1 MRMPAVE
8 VGRICVKIAGRNA
21 GKKCVIVDIMDKSF
35 ILVTGPKAVTG
46 VKRKRANMNH
56 LMLLEDK
63 LDLKRGVSDE
73 EITQVLTSTD
83 KLEEM
88 KQPAKL
94 AAQ

>member
-1 MRMPAVE
+1 MPAVE

-56 LMLLEDK
+56 IMVLEDK
-63 LDLKRGVSDE
+63 LDLKRGASDE
-73 EITQVLTSTD
+73 EVTQILTSAD

>member
-1 MRMPAVE
+1 MPAVE

-56 LMLLEDK
+56 IIVLEDK
-63 LDLKRGVSDE
+63 LDLKRGASDE
-73 EITQVLTSTD
+73 EVTQILTSAD